1 MVSSINAGEESS
13 RFAQEGGKVSTLSNQ
28 AISTLCERRRLRL
41 ASLTKMAT
49 AEDGSG
55 ELLMPSYYQCTVEVY
70 TTAVDQYQHLHTNY
84 SHVQDLIRNISYYSK
99 VSSYDIFWAICL
111 ATVLTLV
118 RYILTATLFTVS
130 GSE

>member
-1 MVSSINAGEESS
+1 
-13 RFAQEGGKVSTLSNQ
+13 
-28 AISTLCERRRLRL
+28 
-41 ASLTKMAT
+41 MAM

-70 TTAVDQYQHLHTNY
+70 STAVDQYHHLHTNY

-99 VSSYDIFWAICL
+99 VSTHDIFWAICL
-111 ATVLTLV
+111 ATVLTLA

-130 GSE
+130 HSDEERVSGTVKECYVRCTIECSAYYIYCLNYV